1 MNTHLEISTGQFSD
15 KGLKDLNQDFHGAYI
30 PKEPQLS
37 LKGVALALADGISSS
52 DVSQIASETAVK
64 SFLADYYCTSDAWS
78 VRTSG
83 ERVLG
88 SINGWLFSQTQRS
101 EYRFNKDKGYV
112 CTLSAAVFKASSL
125 HIFHIGDSRIYR
137 LRGEGMET
145 LTKDHRAWV
154 SKEKSYLSRALGIDM
169 EMELDYQTSTLHE
182 GDIYL
187 LCTDGVYEFIETPFI
202 LQALQDNSD
211 DLDKAAEVIVKQAM
225 DNGSDDNLTLQIA
238 RVDQLPQQLESAL
251 KQQVEELELP
261 PLLHAREAFDGYQII
276 RELHANSR
284 SHVYLAEDLEN
295 NIRVTLKIPSVD
307 LSNDPAYLE
316 RFLMEEWVARRINS
330 AHVMKAGLQNRKRN
344 YLYTVTEYIEGQTLA
359 QWLIDNPSP
368 DLETVR
374 HIIEQITAGLQA
386 MHRKEI
392 LHQDLRPENVMIDN
406 NGTIKIID
414 FGAVRVAGIVEA
426 ENTLEQSELPGTALY
441 MAPEYFVGEVIST
454 RSDLFSLAVIVYRML
469 SGRFPYGTQ
478 VAKCTTTSAQNKLTY
493 QSVLDEEKAIP
504 RWIDA
509 TLKKALQ
516 PNPYKRYAEISEFV
530 YDLRKPNPNFLRR
543 NQPPLIERN
552 PLRFWR
558 TVSFMLTL
566 VVLFLMVQLNIQ

>member
-1 MNTHLEISTGQFSD
+1 MNSHLKITTGQFSD
-15 KGLKDLNQDFHGAYI
+15 KGLKALNQDFHGAYI

-64 SFLADYYCTSDAWS
+64 SFLSDYYCTSDAWS

-137 LRGEGMET
+137 LRGDGMET
-145 LTKDHRAWV
+145 LTKDHRAWI
-154 SKEKSYLSRALGIDM
+154 SKEKSYLSRALGISID
-169 EMELDYQTSTLHE
+169 MELDYQVSTLHE

-202 LQALQDNSD
+202 FQALQDYAD
-211 DLDKAAEVIVKQAM
+211 DLNKAAEIIVKQAM
-225 DNGSDDNLTLQIA
+225 GNGSDDNLTLQIA
-238 RVDQLPQQLESAL
+238 RVDQLPQQLESTL

-261 PLLHAREAFDGYQII
+261 PLLHAREVFDGYLIL

-284 SHVYLAEDLEN
+284 SHVYLAEDSDTN
-295 NIRVTLKIPSVD
+295 TRVVIKIPSVSQSD
-307 LSNDPAYLE
+307 DPAYLE

-330 AHVMKAGLQNRKRN
+330 AHVMKAGLQSRKRK

-359 QWLIDNPSP
+359 QWLIDNPDP
-368 DLETVR
+368 DIETVR
-374 HIIEQITAGLQA
+374 IMIEQIALGLQA

-392 LHQDLRPENVMIDN
+392 LHQDLRPENVMIDS
-406 NGTIKIID
+406 NGTVKIID
-414 FGAVRVAGIVEA
+414 FGAVHVAGIVEA
-426 ENTLEQSELPGTALY
+426 ENTLEQTGLPGTALY

-454 RSDLFSLAVIVYRML
+454 RSDLFSLAVIAYHML
-469 SGRFPYGTQ
+469 SGRFPYGSQ
-478 VAKCTTTSAQNKLTY
+478 VAKCTTAAAQRKLSY

-504 RWIDA
+504 NWIDV
-509 TLKKALQ
+509 TLQKALQ
-516 PNPYKRYAEISEFV
+516 PNPYKRTAEISEFV
-530 YDLRKPNPNFLRR
+530 YDLRKPNHNYLRR

-552 PLRFWR
+552 PLLFWR
-558 TVSFMLTL
+558 SVSFLLTL
-566 VVLFLMVQLNIQ
+566 VVLFLLVQLNNQ

>member
-1 MNTHLEISTGQFSD
+1 MNSHLKITTGQFSD
-15 KGLKDLNQDFHGAYI
+15 KGLKELNQDFYGAYI

-37 LKGVALALADGISSS
+37 LKGVALAIADGISSS
-52 DVSQIASETAVK
+52 DVSQVASETAVK
-64 SFLADYYCTSDAWS
+64 SFLSDYYCTSDAWS

-112 CTLSAAVFKASSL
+112 CTLSAAVFKASNL

-154 SKEKSYLSRALGIDM
+154 SKEKSYLSRALGIGID
-169 EMELDYQTSTLHE
+169 MELDYQTSALHE
-182 GDIYL
+182 NDIYL
-187 LCTDGVYEFIETPFI
+187 LCTDGVYEFIDTPFI
-202 LQALQDNSD
+202 FQSLQDYADN
-211 DLDKAAEVIVKQAM
+211 LDKAAEVIVKQAM
-225 DNGSDDNLTLQIA
+225 ANGSDDNLTLQIA
-238 RVDQLPQQLESAL
+238 RVDQLPQQLESTL
-251 KQQVEELELP
+251 KHQVDELELP
-261 PLLHAREAFDGYQII
+261 PLLHAREAFDGYQIL

-284 SHVYLAEDLEN
+284 SHVYLAEDPDSN
-295 NIRVTLKIPSVD
+295 TRVVIKIPSVD
-307 LSNDPAYLE
+307 LRDDPAYLE

-330 AHVMKAGLQNRKRN
+330 AHVMKAGLQSRKRN

-368 DLETVR
+368 DIETVR
-374 HIIEQITAGLQA
+374 NIIEQIALGLQA

-406 NGTIKIID
+406 NGTVKIID
-414 FGAVRVAGIVEA
+414 FGAVHVAGIVEA
-426 ENTLEQSELPGTALY
+426 ENTLEQTGLPGTLLY

-454 RSDLFSLAVIVYRML
+454 RSDLFSLAVIAYRML
-469 SGRFPYGTQ
+469 SERFPYGNQ
-478 VAKCTTTSAQNKLTY
+478 VAKCTTASGQRKLSY

-504 RWIDA
+504 SWIDA
-509 TLKKALQ
+509 TLQKALQ
-516 PNPYKRYAEISEFV
+516 PSPYKRYAELSEFV
-530 YDLRKPNPNFLRR
+530 YDLRKPNNNYLRR
-543 NQPPLIERN
+543 NQPPLMERN
-552 PLRFWR
+552 PLFFWR
-558 TVSFMLTL
+558 SVSFLLTL
-566 VVLFLMVQLNIQ
+566 FVLFLLVQLNNQ

>member
-1 MNTHLEISTGQFSD
+1 MNSHLKITTGQFSD
-15 KGLKDLNQDFHGAYI
+15 KGLKALNQDFHGAYI

-64 SFLADYYCTSDAWS
+64 SFLSDYYCTSDAWS

-137 LRGEGMET
+137 LRGDGMET
-145 LTKDHRAWV
+145 LTKDHRAWI
-154 SKEKSYLSRALGIDM
+154 SKEKSYLSRALGISID
-169 EMELDYQTSTLHE
+169 MELDYQVSTLHE

-202 LQALQDNSD
+202 FQALQDYAD
-211 DLDKAAEVIVKQAM
+211 DLDKAAEIIVKQAM
-225 DNGSDDNLTLQIA
+225 GNGSDDNLTLQIA
-238 RVDQLPQQLESAL
+238 RVDQLPQQLESTL

-261 PLLHAREAFDGYQII
+261 PLLHAREVFDGYLIL

-284 SHVYLAEDLEN
+284 SHVYLAEDSDTN
-295 NIRVTLKIPSVD
+295 TRVVIKIPSVSQSD
-307 LSNDPAYLE
+307 DPAYLE

-330 AHVMKAGLQNRKRN
+330 AHVMKAGLQSRKRN

-359 QWLIDNPSP
+359 QWLIDNPDP
-368 DLETVR
+368 DIETVR
-374 HIIEQITAGLQA
+374 IMIEQIALGLQA

-392 LHQDLRPENVMIDN
+392 LHQDLRPENVMIDS
-406 NGTIKIID
+406 NGTVKIID
-414 FGAVRVAGIVEA
+414 FGAVHVAGIVEA
-426 ENTLEQSELPGTALY
+426 ENTLEQTGLPGTALY

-454 RSDLFSLAVIVYRML
+454 RSDLFSLAVIAFHML
-469 SGRFPYGTQ
+469 SGRFPYGSQ
-478 VAKCTTTSAQNKLTY
+478 VAKCTTAAAQRKLSY

-504 RWIDA
+504 NWIDV
-509 TLKKALQ
+509 TLQKALQ
-516 PNPYKRYAEISEFV
+516 PNPYKRTAEISEFV
-530 YDLRKPNPNFLRR
+530 YDLRKPNHNYLRR

-552 PLRFWR
+552 PLLFWR
-558 TVSFMLTL
+558 SVSFLLTL
-566 VVLFLMVQLNIQ
+566 VVLFLLVQLNNQ

>member
-1 MNTHLEISTGQFSD
+1 MNSQLKVTTGQFSD
-15 KGLKDLNQDFHGAYI
+15 KGLKELNQDFHGAYI

-37 LKGVALALADGISSS
+37 LKGIALALADGISSS

-64 SFLADYYCTSDAWS
+64 SFLSDYYCTSDAWS

-112 CTLSAAVFKASSL
+112 CTLSAVVFKASSL

-137 LRGEGMET
+137 LRAESMET

-154 SKEKSYLSRALGIDM
+154 SKEKSYLSRALGISID
-169 EMELDYQTSTLHE
+169 MELDYQTSSLHK

-187 LCTDGVYEFIETPFI
+187 LCTDGVYEFIDTAFI
-202 LQALQDNSD
+202 FQTLQDYAD
-211 DLDKAAEVIVKQAM
+211 DLDQAAEIIVKQAI

-238 RVDQLPQQLESAL
+238 RVDQLPQPLDSTL
-251 KQQVEELELP
+251 KHQVEALALP
-261 PLLHAREAFDGYQII
+261 PLLQARETFDGYLIL
-276 RELHANSR
+276 RELQANSR
-284 SHVYLAEDLEN
+284 SHVYLAEDSDTHT
-295 NIRVTLKIPSVD
+295 RVVIKIPSVD
-307 LSNDPAYLE
+307 LSDDPAYLE

-330 AHVMKAGLQNRKRN
+330 AHVMKAGLQSRKRN

-368 DLETVR
+368 TIETVR
-374 HIIEQITAGLQA
+374 TIIEQIARGLQA

-406 NGTIKIID
+406 NGTVKIID
-414 FGAVRVAGIVEA
+414 FGAVHVAGIVEA
-426 ENTLEQSELPGTALY
+426 ENTLEQTGLPGTALY

-454 RSDLFSLAVIVYRML
+454 RSDLFSLAVITYHML
-469 SGRFPYGTQ
+469 SERFPYGNQ
-478 VAKCTTTSAQNKLTY
+478 VAKCTTTSAQRKLAY
-493 QSVLDEEKAIP
+493 QSVLDEDKAIP
-504 RWIDA
+504 HWIDT
-509 TLKKALQ
+509 TLHKALQ
-516 PNPYKRYAEISEFV
+516 PNPFKRYAEISEFV
-530 YDLRKPNPNFLRR
+530 YDLRKPNHNYLRR
-543 NQPPLIERN
+543 HQPPLIERN
-552 PLRFWR
+552 PLLFWKS
-558 TVSFMLTL
+558 VSFLLTL
-566 VVLFLMVQLNIQ
+566 TLLFLLVQLNNQ

>member
-1 MNTHLEISTGQFSD
+1 MNTHLQISTGQFSD
-15 KGLKDLNQDFHGAYI
+15 KGLKEINQDFHGAII

-52 DVSQIASETAVK
+52 NVSQDASETAVK
-64 SFLADYYCTSDAWS
+64 NFLTDYYCTSDAWS

-83 ERVLG
+83 ERVLE
-88 SINGWLFSQTQRS
+88 SINGWLFSQTQRT

-112 CTLSAAVFKASSL
+112 CTLSAVVFKASTL

-145 LTKDHRAWV
+145 LTKDHRVWV
-154 SKEKSYLSRALGIDM
+154 SKDKSYLSRALGIDI
-169 EMELDYQTSTLHE
+169 ELDLDYQTTTLHE

-202 LQALQDNSD
+202 SQTLHDYAD
-211 DLDKAAEVIVKQAM
+211 DLDQAAEIIVKEALK
-225 DNGSDDNLTLQIA
+225 NGSDDNLTLQIA
-238 RVDQLPQQLESAL
+238 RVDQLPKQLDSTL
-251 KQQVEELELP
+251 KQQVEDLELP
-261 PLLHAREAFDGYQII
+261 PLLQARQEFEGYRIL

-284 SHVYLAEDLEN
+284 SHVYLAEDLDN
-295 NIRVTLKIPSVD
+295 QSKVILKIPSVD

-330 AHVMKAGLQNRKRN
+330 AHVMKAGLQSRKRN

-368 DLETVR
+368 DLESVR
-374 HIIEQITAGLQA
+374 NITEQIALGLQA
-386 MHRKEI
+386 MHRKEV

-406 NGTIKIID
+406 TGTVKIID

-426 ENTLEQSELPGTALY
+426 ENTLEQPEMLGTALY

-454 RSDLFSLAVIVYRML
+454 RSDLFSLGVITYHML
-469 SGRFPYGTQ
+469 SGSFPYGTQ
-478 VAKCTTTSAQNKLTY
+478 VAKCTTASAQRKLAY

-504 RWIDA
+504 RWVDE
-509 TLKKALQ
+509 TLQKALQ
-516 PNPYKRYAEISEFV
+516 PSPYKRYAEISEFV

-543 NQPPLIERN
+543 NQPPFMERN
-552 PLRFWR
+552 PLLFWKS
-558 TVSFMLTL
+558 VSLLLTL
-566 VVLFLMVQLNIQ
+566 VVLFLLVQLNN

>member
-1 MNTHLEISTGQFSD
+1 MNSHLKISTGQFSD
-15 KGLKDLNQDFHGAYI
+15 KGLKELNQDFHGAYI

-37 LKGVALALADGISSS
+37 LKGIALALADGISSS
-52 DVSQIASETAVK
+52 NVSQIASETAVK

-83 ERVLG
+83 ERVLE

-125 HIFHIGDSRIYR
+125 HVFHIGDSRIYR

-154 SKEKSYLSRALGIDM
+154 SKEKSYLSRALGIDI

-202 LQALQDNSD
+202 FQTLQDCAD

-225 DNGSDDNLTLQIA
+225 ENGSDDNLTLQIA

-251 KQQVEELELP
+251 KHQVEELELP
-261 PLLHAREAFDGYQII
+261 PLLQARKAFDGYQIL
-276 RELHANSR
+276 RELHASSR
-284 SHVYLAEDLEN
+284 SHVYLAEDPGSN
-295 NIRVTLKIPSVD
+295 TRVVIKIPSVD
-307 LSNDPAYLE
+307 LRDDPAYLE

-330 AHVMKAGLQNRKRN
+330 AHVMKAGLQSRERN
-344 YLYTVTEYIEGQTLA
+344 YLYTVNEYIEGQTLA
-359 QWLIDNPSP
+359 QWLIDNPNP
-368 DLETVR
+368 DIEVVR
-374 HIIEQITAGLQA
+374 NVIEQIATGLQA

-392 LHQDLRPENVMIDN
+392 LHQDLRPENVMIDS
-406 NGTIKIID
+406 NGTVKIVD

-426 ENTLEQSELPGTALY
+426 ENTLAQLDMPGTALY

-454 RSDLFSLAVIVYRML
+454 RSDLFSLAVIAYHML

-478 VAKCTTTSAQNKLTY
+478 VAKCTTSSAQRKLLY
-493 QSVLDEEKAIP
+493 QSVFDEEKAIP
-504 RWIDA
+504 RWVDA
-509 TLKKALQ
+509 TLQKGLQ
-516 PNPYKRYAEISEFV
+516 PNPYKRYAEVSEFV
-530 YDLRKPNPNFLRR
+530 YDLRKPNHNYLRR
-543 NQPPLIERN
+543 NQPPLMERN
-552 PLRFWR
+552 PLLFWR
-558 TVSFMLTL
+558 SVSFLLTL
-566 VVLFLMVQLNIQ
+566 VVLFLLVQLNNQ

>member
-1 MNTHLEISTGQFSD
+1 MNSQLKITTGQFSD
-15 KGLKDLNQDFHGAYI
+15 KGLKELNQDFHGAYI

-64 SFLADYYCTSDAWS
+64 SFLSDYYCTSDAWS

-112 CTLSAAVFKASSL
+112 CTLSAVVFKASSL

-137 LRGEGMET
+137 LRAESMET

-154 SKEKSYLSRALGIDM
+154 SKEKSYLSRALGINID
-169 EMELDYQTSTLHE
+169 MELDYQTSSLHKD
-182 GDIYL
+182 DIYL
-187 LCTDGVYEFIETPFI
+187 LCTDGVYEFIDTPFI
-202 LQALQDNSD
+202 FQTLQDHADN
-211 DLDKAAEVIVKQAM
+211 LDKAAEIIVKQAI

-238 RVDQLPQQLESAL
+238 RVDQLPQPLDSTL
-251 KQQVEELELP
+251 KHQVEALALP
-261 PLLHAREAFDGYQII
+261 PLLHARETFDGYLIL
-276 RELHANSR
+276 RELQANSR
-284 SHVYLAEDLEN
+284 SHVYLAEDSDTHT
-295 NIRVTLKIPSVD
+295 RVVIKIPSVD
-307 LSNDPAYLE
+307 LSDDPAYLE

-330 AHVMKAGLQNRKRN
+330 AHVMKAGLQSRKRN

-368 DLETVR
+368 AIETVR
-374 HIIEQITAGLQA
+374 TIIEQIARGLQA

-406 NGTIKIID
+406 NGTVKIID
-414 FGAVRVAGIVEA
+414 FGAVHVAGLVEA
-426 ENTLEQSELPGTALY
+426 ENTLEQTGLPGTALY

-454 RSDLFSLAVIVYRML
+454 RSDLFSLAVITYHML
-469 SGRFPYGTQ
+469 SGRFPYGNQ
-478 VAKCTTTSAQNKLTY
+478 VAKCTTTSAQRKLAY
-493 QSVLDEEKAIP
+493 QSVLDEDKAIP
-504 RWIDA
+504 HWIDT
-509 TLKKALQ
+509 TLHKALQ
-516 PNPYKRYAEISEFV
+516 PNPFKRYAEISEFV
-530 YDLRKPNPNFLRR
+530 YDLRKPNHNYLRR
-543 NQPPLIERN
+543 HQPPLIERN
-552 PLRFWR
+552 PLLFWKS
-558 TVSFMLTL
+558 VSCLLTL
-566 VVLFLMVQLNIQ
+566 AVLFLLVQLNNQ

>member
-1 MNTHLEISTGQFSD
+1 MNSHLKITTGQFSD
-15 KGLKDLNQDFHGAYI
+15 KGLKALNQDFHGAVI

-64 SFLADYYCTSDAWS
+64 SFLSDYYCTSDAWS

-101 EYRFNKDKGYV
+101 EFRFNKDKGYV
-112 CTLSAAVFKASSL
+112 CTLSAVVFKASSL

-145 LTKDHRAWV
+145 LTKDHRAWI
-154 SKEKSYLSRALGIDM
+154 SKEKSYLSRALGISID
-169 EMELDYQTSTLHE
+169 MELDYQTSTLHE

-202 LQALQDNSD
+202 FQALQDYAD
-211 DLDKAAEVIVKQAM
+211 DLDKAAEIIVKQAM
-225 DNGSDDNLTLQIA
+225 ENGSNDNLTLQIA
-238 RVDQLPQQLESAL
+238 RVDQLPQQLESTL
-251 KQQVEELELP
+251 KHQVEELELP
-261 PLLHAREAFDGYQII
+261 PLLHARETFDGYLIL

-284 SHVYLAEDLEN
+284 SHVYLAEDSGSN
-295 NIRVTLKIPSVD
+295 TRVVIKIPSVSQSD
-307 LSNDPAYLE
+307 DPAYLE

-330 AHVMKAGLQNRKRN
+330 AHVMKTGLQSRKRN

-359 QWLIDNPSP
+359 QWLIDNPGP
-368 DLETVR
+368 DIETVR
-374 HIIEQITAGLQA
+374 IMIEQIALGLQA

-406 NGTIKIID
+406 NGTVKIID
-414 FGAVRVAGIVEA
+414 FGAVHVAGIVEA
-426 ENTLEQSELPGTALY
+426 ENTLEQTGLPGTALY

-454 RSDLFSLAVIVYRML
+454 RSDLFSLAVIAYHML
-469 SGRFPYGTQ
+469 SGRFPYGTR
-478 VAKCTTTSAQNKLTY
+478 VAKCTTAAAQRKLSY

-504 RWIDA
+504 NWIDA
-509 TLKKALQ
+509 TLQKALQ
-516 PNPYKRYAEISEFV
+516 PNPYKRTAEISEFV
-530 YDLRKPNPNFLRR
+530 YDLRKPNHNYLRR
-543 NQPPLIERN
+543 NQPPLMERN
-552 PLRFWR
+552 PLLFWR
-558 TVSFMLTL
+558 SVSFLLTL
-566 VVLFLMVQLNIQ
+566 VVLFLLVQLNIQ